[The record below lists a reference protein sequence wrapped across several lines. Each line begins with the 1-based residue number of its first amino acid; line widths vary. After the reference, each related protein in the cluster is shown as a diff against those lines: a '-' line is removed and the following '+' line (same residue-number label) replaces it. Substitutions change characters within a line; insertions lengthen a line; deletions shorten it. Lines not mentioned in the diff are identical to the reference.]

1 MEKKKVASYVVGV
14 VVGLVVNYIIM
25 ASMLG
30 EWSII
35 QWDELYRD
43 LFEWT
48 SIIFLGLMM
57 IAAKK

>member
-1 MEKKKVASYVVGV
+1 
-14 VVGLVVNYIIM
+14 
-25 ASMLG
+25 MLG

>member
-1 MEKKKVASYVVGV
+1 MSKKKIASYVVGG